1 MWKLLWA
8 ECQKIRRSKIVWITV
23 FASIMIAV
31 IVFAGGQDV
40 YNDPDLHYGLKSFY
54 DGSRYIDNAGWYMD
68 AVQPWSTFFVL
79 PAVIALL
86 GSYIIC
92 REEEEDTIKSLR
104 LIPINETK
112 LTIAKMIITFIFSI
126 LLYLLLFTITFLTES
141 VLHFSDLSTKLVL
154 SCMKEY
160 FLDGIGVFFAISPI
174 IALVSRMKKG
184 YWLALV
190 FTEVYSIAGLF
201 AGMSNVLQTFFPIAA
216 IFNISGYYI
225 TTGEKIMGSIISL
238 LLCACLSAFILKGL
252 KHNEKN

>member
-40 YNDPDLHYGLKSFY
+40 YNDPDLHYGLKSVY

-160 FLDGIGVFFAISPI
+160 FLDGIGVFNFSHYCLGIAHEKRILACISI
-174 IALVSRMKKG
+174 HRSLFYCWTICG
-184 YWLALV
+184 YVKCL
-190 FTEVYSIAGLF
+190 TNLF
-201 AGMSNVLQTFFPIAA
+201 SYCG
-216 IFNISGYYI
+216 NI
-225 TTGEKIMGSIISL
+225 
-238 LLCACLSAFILKGL
+238 
-252 KHNEKN
+252 